1 MAGIPA
7 LQLLGYKYSFGA
19 LLLFASSV
27 AVYGGFFAIPL
38 RGPLVV
44 KEQLPF
50 PSGTA
55 TYETIVAMASAGE
68 LALKRGKYLLNGAI
82 GAAVFTFASY
92 FIPQLASPPL
102 FQNIGLREWS
112 RFQWGIDLDPQVKLT
127 QCGIIDN

>member
-19 LLLFASSV
+19 LTLFAASV
-27 AVYGGFFAIPL
+27 AVYGGFFALPL

-68 LALKRGKYLLNGAI
+68 LALMRGKYLLNGAI
-82 GAAVFTFASY
+82 GAAIFVLASY
-92 FIPQLASPPL
+92 FVPQLANPPIL
-102 FQNIGLREWS
+102 ENIGLREVT
-112 RFQWGIDLDPQVKLT
+112 RFQWGFDLDPQARASRLLEGT
-127 QCGIIDN
+127 D